1 MLTTIIRCN
10 YNQLKCGKNMLFK
23 CKYCDKMFCTKH
35 LQIEV
40 HSCSKLDFAKN
51 KYKEVLTTKLLNE
64 RGSTPKLSII

>member
-1 MLTTIIRCN
+1 
-10 YNQLKCGKNMLFK
+10 MLFK